1 MTRVIKP
8 HASGYKMIGVRFR
21 KALFPLP
28 LSLGQCD
35 YARMPGA
42 NVWVNVRCPSLEQS
56 ALQERVGLIVFPS
69 VPDTMV
75 DVSASFDSLK
85 CQSGC

>member
-8 HASGYKMIGVRFR
+8 HASGYKMIAVRFR
-21 KALFPLP
+21 MALFPLP
-28 LSLGQCD
+28 LSLDQYD

-42 NVWVNVRCPSLEQS
+42 NVWGNVGCPSVEQR
-56 ALQERVGLIVFPS
+56 ALQERVGLTVFPS

-85 CQSGC
+85 SQSGC